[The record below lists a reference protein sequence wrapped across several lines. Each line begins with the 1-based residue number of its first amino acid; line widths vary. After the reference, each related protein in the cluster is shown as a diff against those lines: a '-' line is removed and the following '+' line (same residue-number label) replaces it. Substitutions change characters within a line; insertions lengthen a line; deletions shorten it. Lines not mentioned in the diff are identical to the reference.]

1 MAGAG
6 SDALPKAPRLVVL
19 TGADGFIG
27 RAVQARWAR
36 SGRAFRAWVR
46 RHGSAAPLPPGLL
59 RTDDLATAPEGELD
73 RLVAGADAI
82 VHLAGRAHVMHE
94 SAADPAAAYR
104 AANVETTVRLARAAL
119 RAGVGRFVLASSIK
133 VNGEECAAGRAFGPA
148 DPPAPADAYAVSKLE
163 AERALAALAS
173 GTPLSAIVMRLPL
186 VYGPGVGANFL
197 ALLDAVARRRVLPL
211 AAVRARRSLLYV
223 GNLAQ
228 AIDAALDAVPPPV
241 GVHCLAD
248 ARPVAL
254 PDLVRALAAALEV
267 PARLVPVPVSL
278 LRLAGAVTGRAAALR
293 RLTTSLE
300 VDSSGFRAATGWA
313 PAATLEEGLADT
325 ARWWRRRH
333 AL

>member
-6 SDALPKAPRLVVL
+6 SDALPKVPRLVVL

-27 RAVQARWAR
+27 RAVQAHWAR
-36 SGRAFRAWVR
+36 SGRPFRAVVR
-46 RHGSAAPLPPGLL
+46 RRGSPVPLSPGRLP
-59 RTDDLATAPEGELD
+59 TDDLATATEGELD
-73 RLVAGADAI
+73 RLVAGAGAI
-82 VHLAGRAHVMHE
+82 VHLAGRAHVMRE
-94 SAADPAAAYR
+94 SAADPVAAYR
-104 AANVETTVRLARAAL
+104 AANVETTVRLARAAV

-133 VNGEECAAGRAFGPA
+133 VNGEQSVAGRPFGPA

-163 AERALAALAS
+163 AERALAALAA
-173 GTPLSAIVMRLPL
+173 GTPLAPIVLRLPL
-186 VYGPGVGANFL
+186 VYGPGVGGNFL

-228 AIDAALDAVPPPV
+228 AVDAALDAVPAPS

-248 ARPVAL
+248 AVPVAL
-254 PDLVRALAAALEV
+254 PDLVRALAAALGV
-267 PARLVPVPVSL
+267 PARLVPVPVPL
-278 LRLAGAVTGRAAALR
+278 LRLAGVVTGRGAALR
-293 RLTTSLE
+293 RLTTALE
-300 VDSSGFRAATGWA
+300 VDSSRFREATGWT
-313 PAATLEEGLADT
+313 PAVTLDAGLADT